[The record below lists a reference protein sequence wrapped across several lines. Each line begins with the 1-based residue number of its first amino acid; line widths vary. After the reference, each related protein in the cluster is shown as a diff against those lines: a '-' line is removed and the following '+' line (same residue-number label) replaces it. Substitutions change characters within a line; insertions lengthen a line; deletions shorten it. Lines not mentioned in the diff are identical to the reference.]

1 MRIPAYRRANR
12 RRRNLLV
19 DKGRL
24 QQTNFHTF
32 PVMRIN
38 ESPQII
44 LETHIVENNE
54 QSGGIGEPSVP
65 CAAPAI
71 ANAVFAVTGM
81 RIRRLPIRLAEAV

>member
-1 MRIPAYRRANR
+1 
-12 RRRNLLV
+12 
-19 DKGRL
+19 
-24 QQTNFHTF
+24 
-32 PVMRIN
+32 MRIN

-65 CAAPAI
+65 CAAQAI